1 MLSSP
6 LVPESDFT
14 SSCFTSIFSLTPSQ
28 HLDFL
33 FITFS
38 LAEMFLRTL
47 LMEETLGI
55 VSVLQMPSLI
65 SLSLVVS
72 QDNTELDSLK

>member
-1 MLSSP
+1 M
-6 LVPESDFT
+6 T
-14 SSCFTSIFSLTPSQ
+14 SSCFTCRLFSLTPSQ

-47 LMEETLGI
+47 LMEETLGM
-55 VSVLQMPSLI
+55 VSVLQIPSLI
-65 SLSLVVS
+65 SLSLVWLS
-72 QDNTELDSLK
+72 QDTQCLYGLAISDEK